1 MRRSALSRAMTADRL
16 SEPLLDV
23 ANQRNRAAGRLT
35 DRDEKAQRS
44 HSRRLCVRKSDI
56 AAMA

>member
-1 MRRSALSRAMTADRL
+1 MTADRL